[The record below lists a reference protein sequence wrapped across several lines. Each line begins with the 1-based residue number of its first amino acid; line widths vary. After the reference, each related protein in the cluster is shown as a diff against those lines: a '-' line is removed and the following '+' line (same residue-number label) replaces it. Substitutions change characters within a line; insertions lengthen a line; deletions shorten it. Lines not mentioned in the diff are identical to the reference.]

1 MQLAKTG
8 NIQNCCLPNAILTF
22 KEFLM
27 DYAEPQLR
35 EKGERVILESLEDIP
50 NTTVKQKTVERLAR
64 IEQGERDLYF

>member
-27 DYAEPQLR
+27 DYAEPRLR
-35 EKGERVILESLEDIP
+35 EKGERAIQESLEQIP
-50 NTTVKQKTVERLAR
+50 NPAIRQKTVERLAR

>member
-1 MQLAKTG
+1 
-8 NIQNCCLPNAILTF
+8 
-22 KEFLM
+22 M